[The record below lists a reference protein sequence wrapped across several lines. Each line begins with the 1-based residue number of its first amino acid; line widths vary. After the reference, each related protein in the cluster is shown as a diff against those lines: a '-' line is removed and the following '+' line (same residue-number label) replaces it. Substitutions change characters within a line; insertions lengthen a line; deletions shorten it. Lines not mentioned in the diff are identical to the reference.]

1 MARKFPWKTT
11 ISMLPKNLLLKYIR
25 SEEDKLIFQTATGA
39 EVIMASSLL
48 GEKFDQSI
56 NYYIS
61 LDSSVIKM
69 TAENQKRILNDL
81 IDNDT
86 EG

>member
-1 MARKFPWKTT
+1 
-11 ISMLPKNLLLKYIR
+11 MLLKNLLLKYIGQ
-25 SEEDKLIFQTATGA
+25 EGDKLIFQTETGA

-61 LDSSVIKM
+61 LDSSAIKM
-69 TAENQKRILNDL
+69 TAENQRRILNDL
-81 IDNDT
+81 INNDL

>member
-1 MARKFPWKTT
+1 
-11 ISMLPKNLLLKYIR
+11 MLPKNLLLKYIR
-25 SEEDKLIFQTATGA
+25 SEEDKLIFQTEAGA

-61 LDSSVIKM
+61 LDSSAIKM